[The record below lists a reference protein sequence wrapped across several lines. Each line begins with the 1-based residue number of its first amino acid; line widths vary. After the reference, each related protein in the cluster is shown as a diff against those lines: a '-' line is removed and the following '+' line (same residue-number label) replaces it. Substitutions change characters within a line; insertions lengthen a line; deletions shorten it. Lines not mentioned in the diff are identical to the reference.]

1 VSHIQ
6 YSCKL
11 SNGNEYKRIRKGE
24 MMVVVM
30 SIDGKLPVPL
40 KVLQDRVQSKEDK
53 KSGLKLKSN
62 EKKKKGTRSKMR
74 LKILKFW
81 ISDF

>member
-1 VSHIQ
+1 MAHIQ
-6 YSCKL
+6 HSCKL

-40 KVLQDRVQSKEDK
+40 KVLQDRVRSKEDK
-53 KSGLKLKSN
+53 KSGLELKSN
-62 EKKKKGTRSKMR
+62 EKKEPGQK
-74 LKILKFW
+74 
-81 ISDF
+81 

>member
-11 SNGNEYKRIRKGE
+11 SNGNESKRIRSKGE

-62 EKKKKGTRSKMR
+62 EKKKEPGQK
-74 LKILKFW
+74 
-81 ISDF
+81 

>member
-11 SNGNEYKRIRKGE
+11 SNGNESKRIRKGE

-62 EKKKKGTRSKMR
+62 EKKKKNQVKNEVKNFKV
-74 LKILKFW
+74 L
-81 ISDF
+81 DF

>member
-1 VSHIQ
+1 MSHIQ

-40 KVLQDRVQSKEDK
+40 KVLQDGVH
-53 KSGLKLKSN
+53 
-62 EKKKKGTRSKMR
+62 GT
-74 LKILKFW
+74 
-81 ISDF
+81 

>member
-40 KVLQDRVQSKEDK
+40 KVLQDRVQSKEVK

-62 EKKKKGTRSKMR
+62 KKKEPGQKK
-74 LKILKFW
+74 
-81 ISDF
+81 

>member
-1 VSHIQ
+1 
-6 YSCKL
+6 
-11 SNGNEYKRIRKGE
+11 

-62 EKKKKGTRSKMR
+62 EKKGTRSKMR

-81 ISDF
+81 ISDFLTKNGILNKTQASCVIFI

>member
-1 VSHIQ
+1 
-6 YSCKL
+6 
-11 SNGNEYKRIRKGE
+11 

-53 KSGLKLKSN
+53 KSGLELKSN
-62 EKKKKGTRSKMR
+62 EKKEPDQK
-74 LKILKFW
+74 
-81 ISDF
+81 